1 MQWSEKP
8 SKQTA
13 LTCRKNNYKNII
25 LLVLLLVLFE
35 VLEIYKILFF
45 QVDAMH

>member
-13 LTCRKNNYKNII
+13 LTYPGTAKNKI
-25 LLVLLLVLFE
+25 
-35 VLEIYKILFF
+35 LEIGFSQEEQLIKILYYSD
-45 QVDAMH
+45 QT